1 VVSRFLR
8 RLTPRP
14 IASLARRLRK
24 AYRARRRIGTPALG
38 ETQFRDLVI
47 DPLQIDRG
55 DIVLVHSSLD
65 GLRLDFPWFR
75 LLGLLRDV
83 VGPSGTLLFP
93 TYPRGLSSDVLREG
107 AIFDVRATP
116 SYTGAL
122 SELARRTAGAV
133 RSLHPTKS
141 LCALGPAAEELCGTH
156 HLSPYP
162 YDATSPYAK
171 LAQLGGKT
179 IGLGVSTARMSIVH
193 AADDYLKEA
202 FPVQVYLP
210 EVFRA
215 ACVDAA
221 GRTITVETFA
231 HDATKMR
238 HDVPRYCRRNLPRE
252 LCEDMQIDGMEFF
265 RADARPM
272 LEAMVAHASR
282 GVTIYPRSVHSR
294 KDASRCAS
302 A

>member
-1 VVSRFLR
+1 LR
-8 RLTPRP
+8 SLTPRP
-14 IASLARRLRK
+14 ITSLGRRLRK
-24 AYRARRRIGTPALG
+24 AYRAHKRNGAPLLG
-38 ETQFRDLVI
+38 EAQFRDLVVDRLLI
-47 DPLQIDRG
+47 NRG

-83 VGPSGTLLFP
+83 VGPRGTLLFP
-93 TYPRGLSSDVLREG
+93 TYPRGLSSDFLREG
-107 AIFDVRATP
+107 AAFDVRATP

-162 YDATSPYAK
+162 YDATSPYWK
-171 LAQLGGKT
+171 LAQAGGKT
-179 IGLGVSTARMSIVH
+179 IGLGVSTARMSLVH
-193 AADDYLKEA
+193 AVDDFFKER

-210 EVFRA
+210 GVFRA
-215 ACVDAA
+215 VCIDTF
-221 GRTITVETFA
+221 GRTVVVETLA
-231 HDATKMR
+231 HDVTKMR
-238 HDVPRYCRRNLPRE
+238 HDVPCYRRRYLPQDV
-252 LCEDMQIDGMEFF
+252 CEDLKIGPTEFF

-272 LEAMVAHASR
+272 LEAMVARASS
-282 GVTIYPRSVHSR
+282 GITIYPRSVHAR
-294 KDASRCAS
+294 KDPSRCAS
-302 A
+302 D